1 MIYIALILILLV
13 GISEAIMDK
22 LQFHYSLSVFSKFNP
37 LFWNPEISWKN
48 KWKNGD
54 NLQGEKFWLSST
66 LFVFTTDAWHLF
78 KFFRNLFFFS
88 AIHFVLWISFEF
100 YTSLLF
106 TIGLRVGYGA
116 MFYIFYNFVLKI
128 K

>member
-1 MIYIALILILLV
+1 MIYIALTLLLLA

-54 NLQGEKFWLSST
+54 SLQGEKFWLSST

-88 AIHFVLWISFEF
+88 AIHFVLWISFDF
-100 YTSLLF
+100 CTSLLY
-106 TIGLRVGYGA
+106 TTVLRVGYGA
-116 MFYIFYNFVLKI
+116 MFCIFYNKI
-128 K
+128 LVK